1 MKSKRNLIRFAFCVI
16 VLFGMASIIPAMS
29 GAEEAKAGKTLKNL
43 QAAFN
48 GESNANA
55 KYLAYAAKADEEGFH
70 KVARL
75 FRTAASAE
83 EVHLKNHA
91 VVIKSMG
98 ATPMADIK
106 LPEIKSTRAN
116 LQDAIK
122 GETYEQTT
130 MYPEFIAQAKKENNP
145 AAVQTFTYADK
156 VEAQHAKL
164 YEKALSDLDHWK
176 KTDVYFY
183 VCPICGYTVEGKP
196 DFTYCPICAT
206 PAADYL
212 IIS

>member
-1 MKSKRNLIRFAFCVI
+1 MKIKRNLTGLSIFVVILFC
-16 VLFGMASIIPAMS
+16 MSMIIPTMA
-29 GAEEAKAGKTLKNL
+29 GAQEAKGGKTLENL
-43 QAAFN
+43 QAAYN

-75 FRTAASAE
+75 FRATASAE

-106 LPEIKSTRAN
+106 LPEIKSTAEN

-122 GETYEQTT
+122 GETYEQST
-130 MYPEFIAQAKKENNP
+130 MYPEFIAQAKKENNS
-145 AAVQTFTYADK
+145 AAVQTFTYALA
-156 VEAQHAKL
+156 VEAMHAKV
-164 YEKALSDLDHWK
+164 YQKAVSSLDKWK
-176 KTDVYFY
+176 KADVNFY
-183 VCPICGYTVEGKP
+183 VCPICGYTLEGKP
-196 DFTYCPICAT
+196 DFSFCPICAT
-206 PAADYL
+206 PAADFL

>member
-1 MKSKRNLIRFAFCVI
+1 MKTHNKVTHLVFCVI
-16 VLFGMASIIPAMS
+16 ILVGMSMIIPTMS
-29 GAEEAKAGKTLKNL
+29 VAEEAKVGKTLENL
-43 QAAFN
+43 QAAYN

-55 KYLAYAAKADEEGFH
+55 KYLAYAAKADEEGFR

-75 FRTAASAE
+75 FRATASAE

-106 LPEIKSTRAN
+106 LPEIKSTREN

-122 GETYEQTT
+122 GETYEQST
-130 MYPEFIAQAKKENNP
+130 MYPEFIAQAKKENNS
-145 AAVQTFTYADK
+145 AAVQTFTYALA
-156 VEAQHAKL
+156 VEAMHAKL
-164 YEKALSDLDHWK
+164 YEKAVSSLDDWK
-176 KTDVYFY
+176 KADVYFY

-196 DFTYCPICAT
+196 DFSFCPICAT
-206 PAADYL
+206 PATDFL